1 MKLAIKAYLLEK
13 SSDLA
18 GCARSVVARIGDP
31 GRAYGLAAGFTL
43 AGITDAGY
51 SITAGC
57 QLAQCE
63 EK

>member
-1 MKLAIKAYLLEK
+1 MNGKDCGYKH
-13 SSDLA
+13 
-18 GCARSVVARIGDP
+18 ARPKRATLQP
-31 GRAYGLAAGFTL
+31 GSLIP